1 MKAFFTS
8 VLILSGLVQ
17 VWSQSFYAPDTIFSQ
32 HFEVDPSDEMLSFPS
47 GEDDVWVNFN
57 QDGGIT
63 TCAQNFGLTPGD
75 WYYESD
81 LGTNEPTNNSC
92 FTSCSFRNGIY
103 LQNRNWLI
111 TPPVYISDES
121 CHLSWKSLALQGP
134 LYMDGY
140 KVLISNGS
148 NSPLD
153 NEYDTVFVA
162 AQMVSTDSAGS
173 LDLSQYEFSPGYIH
187 ANSFT
192 DTNYYYIDSTEL
204 SDGTLAPYFHG
215 RLEPHSINL
224 AQYVGQSVYIAFLH
238 DSRDDYILQID
249 DIAVVKE
256 ALGVS
261 ETHPGVRTFD
271 LSPNPATDHIQI
283 NWELDA
289 SETVRIT
296 LMNSSGA
303 VLSEKQTAED
313 GARLDLGNL
322 YSGVYFLQLKTA
334 QGQSTRRF
342 VKI

>member
-8 VLILSGLVQ
+8 VVLLAGFVQ
-17 VWSQSFYAPDTIFSQ
+17 VGGQSFYAPDTIFSQ
-32 HFEVDPSDEMLSFPS
+32 HFQIDPSDEMLPFPN
-47 GEDDVWVNFN
+47 GDDDLWVSFN

-75 WYYESD
+75 WYFESD
-81 LGTNEPTNNSC
+81 LGTNEPTDNSC
-92 FTSCSFRNGIY
+92 FTSCSFRNGVY

-111 TPPVYISDES
+111 TPPVFITDES

-148 NSPLD
+148 NSPYD

-173 LDLSQYEFSPGYIH
+173 LDLSQYAFSPGYMH

-192 DTNYYYIDSTEL
+192 DTNYYFIDSTEL
-204 SDGTLAPYFHG
+204 PDGTLAPYFHG
-215 RLEPHSINL
+215 RLEPHSISL

-261 ETHPGVRTFD
+261 ETHPGVRAFG
-271 LSPNPATDHIQI
+271 LSPNPASDYVMV
-283 NWELDA
+283 NWVLE
-289 SETVRIT
+289 SPETVWLT
-296 LMNSSGA
+296 LLNSSGA
-303 VLSEKQTAED
+303 PLLEKRSSD
-313 GARLDLGNL
+313 SSIRLDLGEIA
-322 YSGVYFLQLKTA
+322 SGVYFLQLRTA
-334 QGQSTRRF
+334 GGQSVRRF